1 MQKESVRC
9 SKTRKQKQKK
19 QKQNKHSS
27 KLETYINREII
38 VKLNIKKKNNKGDQR
53 KCSSICKNSVINI
66 KSNNFTYKKLQNNYT
81 PQTFKF

>member
-27 KLETYINREII
+27 KSKTYINREII
-38 VKLNIKKKNNKGDQR
+38 VKLNIKKKNNKGD
-53 KCSSICKNSVINI
+53 
-66 KSNNFTYKKLQNNYT
+66 
-81 PQTFKF
+81 